1 MTITQRDAALIVE
14 ASRRQA
20 RGELQQP
27 PSESFDV
34 AKILFPAQLKVA
46 RDTSTLRAVC
56 AGRQSGKTEE
66 AAVEFC
72 EVAEG
77 TPGALQLFI
86 APNRL
91 WAKRIIWQPLKA
103 IVEKY
108 GLRAIFSESDLS
120 VRWSN
125 GHIVAL
131 MGADN
136 DKERMKIRGVHP
148 VNVKLDEAQ
157 AFPYWLGDFI
167 RSDIRPA
174 QRNVRGRLTVQG
186 TPPVSLEHPWFKEIW
201 QSKTYSKH
209 SWNIT
214 HWPKALYKRMFGQTA
229 AQALSDDLKDRGV
242 GPEDVTFRREMLG
255 EFLADESALAYRFDP
270 TKNLWLELPTVEH
283 TVIGV
288 DLGWHDSTAISVLGW
303 RDDSQTCYQT
313 HSEDHM
319 GITLPALAVILKR
332 LAADWQPALCF
343 VDSAGNRQGFE
354 TIKEMLLREG
364 VPMRLERRPVL
375 PVADQVGLVNQA
387 LQAGRL
393 KLKEDSRAAS
403 DMRLVTWAKGIAGT
417 KLDDG
422 FHSDAIP
429 ALTYA
434 YQAAVPLLPA
444 PPETPVLKPDAARH
458 PPGFDPEQWAARAAS
473 NRPWWEMTERGIV
486 DESPSPLFD
495 D

>member
-1 MTITQRDAALIVE
+1 MVAEGERKL
-14 ASRRQA
+14 A
-20 RGELQQP
+20 RGDFSRSQAEA
-27 PSESFDV
+27 FDV
-34 AKILFPAQLKVA
+34 TKILFQAQLKVA
-46 RDTSTLRAVC
+46 KDTSTLRAVC

-72 EVAEG
+72 DVAQG
-77 TPGALQLFI
+77 SPGALQLFI

-91 WAKRIIWQPLKA
+91 WAKRIIWQPLKN
-103 IVEKY
+103 IVERY

-120 VRWSN
+120 ARWPN

-148 VNVKLDEAQ
+148 INVKLDEAQ

-174 QRNVRGRLTVQG
+174 QRNVRGRFTAQG

-201 QSKTYSKH
+201 QSNTYSKH
-209 SWNIT
+209 TWNIT

-229 AQALSDDLKDRGV
+229 EQALADDLKDRGV

-270 TKNLWLELPTVEH
+270 TKNLWLQPTPEIHH

-288 DLGWHDSTAISVLGW
+288 DLGWHDATVISILGW
-303 RDDSQTCYQT
+303 GEDPGCYQL
-313 HSEDHM
+313 HEEVHE
-319 GITLPALAVILKR
+319 GITLTELAGILKR
-332 LAADWQPALCF
+332 LGAAWSPAVCV
-343 VDSAGNRQGFE
+343 VDSGGNRQGFE
-354 TIKEMLLREG
+354 TIKEQLLREG
-364 VPMRLERRPVL
+364 APLRLERRPVL

-387 LQAGRL
+387 LQSGRL
-393 KLKEDSRAAS
+393 KLKDGSRAAS

-434 YQAAVPLLPA
+434 YQAAVPLLPS
-444 PPETPVLKPDAARH
+444 PPIPRQPPQRSSH
-458 PPGFDPEQWAARAAS
+458 PPGFDPDEWARRAAID
-473 NRPWWEMTERGIV
+473 RPWWEIADRGSV
-486 DESPSPLFD
+486 DESPNPLFD